1 MSDVLDML
9 FATVAVVAAGGSIAA
24 GQPLRILWTLAAF
37 ALVALLS
44 GASQRKYR
52 TLTITLIAFT
62 GGIFLATLLVPAA
75 LRFAPGLAR
84 PDLINLLVEGAWAI
98 VLAWALV
105 PFGRLLRDM
114 NYRVGNM
121 TAGAL
126 IAGLTA
132 AAVYALWYA
141 YYYHGPSLPFRE
153 SFASLPA
160 LVPAALI
167 FALGGAFFEEVIF
180 RGVMQKTLEEFTGRP
195 TVAVLL
201 QALLYALAFI
211 SATAVP
217 AGWPGVIANLLLALI
232 LGWTVLRTG
241 GIALA
246 MIVHFV
252 VSLAV
257 ALIR

>member
-1 MSDVLDML
+1 MGDVLDML

-24 GQPLRILWTLAAF
+24 GQPARLLWTLLAL

-44 GASQRKYR
+44 GSKQVKYR
-52 TLTITLIAFT
+52 TLSITLIAFT
-62 GGIFLATLLVPAA
+62 GGAFIAALLVPAA

-84 PDLINLLVEGAWAI
+84 PDLVNLLVEGAWAI
-98 VLAWALV
+98 ILAWALV

-114 NYRVGNM
+114 NYRVGRM

-126 IAGLTA
+126 LTGLA
-132 AAVYALWYA
+132 AAAIYTLWYA
-141 YYYHGPSLPFRE
+141 YYYRGPGLPFRE
-153 SFASLPA
+153 SFPSLRA
-160 LVPAALI
+160 LVPAVLV
-167 FALGGAFFEEVIF
+167 FALGSAFFEEVIF

-211 SATAVP
+211 STTAVP

-232 LGWTVLRTG
+232 LGWIVLRTG

-246 MIVHFV
+246 MIVHFA